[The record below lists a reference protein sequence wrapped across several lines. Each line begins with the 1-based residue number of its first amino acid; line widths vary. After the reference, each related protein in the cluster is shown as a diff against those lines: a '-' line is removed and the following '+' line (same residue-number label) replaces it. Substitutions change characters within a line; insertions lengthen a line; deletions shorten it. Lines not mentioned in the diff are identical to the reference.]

1 MLALASCAADP
12 ADQGDGDQVVTAR
25 ILPAPLPD
33 LLIGETVQLR
43 LETLTRGGE
52 RLQTTTAE
60 WSLTEG
66 SGTITATGVLT
77 AARSGTV
84 AGSQLGARAQ
94 ASFTV
99 LPFPE
104 FHPLKGTWR
113 VARWIRSPVSGEFPG
128 FDLLGS
134 GYRDLTLTLAA
145 VDEGLLYGTVRV
157 DGTDGAGM
165 VQRASGTVIASVPDR
180 LRLLLLPD
188 ANSRFPLVLEEA
200 WFRWELQGNTL
211 RLIQIDET
219 SAWRFPSG
227 LVRNTQDLI
236 ELAR

>member
-12 ADQGDGDQVVTAR
+12 TDEGDRDQVVTAR

-43 LETLTRGGE
+43 LETRTRGGE
-52 RLQTTTAE
+52 QLQTTTAE

-66 SGTITATGVLT
+66 TGTITATGVLT

-84 AGSQLGARAQ
+84 AGSQSGVRAQ

-113 VARWIRSPVSGEFPG
+113 VTRWIRSPVSGEFPG

-134 GYRDLTLTLAA
+134 GYRDLTLTLAV
-145 VDEGLLYGTVRV
+145 VDAGLVYGTVRV

-165 VQRASGTVIASVPDR
+165 VQRASGTVIASHPDR

-188 ANSRFPLVLEEA
+188 GNSRFPMVLEEA
-200 WFRWELQGNTL
+200 WFRWDRQGGEV
-211 RLIQIDET
+211 RLSQVDET
-219 SAWRFPSG
+219 LSWRFPSG
-227 LVRNTQDLI
+227 LVRNAQDLI
-236 ELAR
+236 DLAR